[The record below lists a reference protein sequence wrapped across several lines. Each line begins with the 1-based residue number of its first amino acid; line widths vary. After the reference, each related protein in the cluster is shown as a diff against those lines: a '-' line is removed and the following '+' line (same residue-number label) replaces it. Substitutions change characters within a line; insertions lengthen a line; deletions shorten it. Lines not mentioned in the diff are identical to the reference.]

1 MDNVSEQSP
10 LGTYIEHL
18 NAGRLAYQ
26 VTQDGKPVFYPRVA
40 APETGGP
47 LEWRVSTG
55 LGTVYST
62 TVVHYRNEPP
72 LNLALIDM
80 DEGDRAVSVARLE
93 DQGSVEEPLQEPT
106 IEQ

>member
-47 LEWRVSTG
+47 LE
-55 LGTVYST
+55 
-62 TVVHYRNEPP
+62 
-72 LNLALIDM
+72 
-80 DEGDRAVSVARLE
+80 
-93 DQGSVEEPLQEPT
+93 
-106 IEQ
+106 